1 MENEYSI
8 YELIEELKTDESL
21 GDDADTRAAI
31 ADALLMMISY

>member
-8 YELIEELKTDESL
+8 YELIEELKTGESL

-31 ADALLMMISY
+31 ADAFLMMISY